1 MMMALKAH
9 LKCVSPL
16 AQKFVG
22 VVYFLFFF
30 HHRLIFLFSN
40 YFALCDLFGRDADRK
55 ISALNA
61 KRCAMPFYN
70 NVFETRSHY
79 VYVHYI
85 TAAIICCRQAA
96 NNSILFLQRAMCM
109 L

>member
-1 MMMALKAH
+1 MMMALRAH

-22 VVYFLFFF
+22 FVYLLFFF
-30 HHRLIFLFSN
+30 HHSLFFLFSN
-40 YFALCDLFGRDADRK
+40 CIALCDLFGEDADRK

-61 KRCAMPFYN
+61 KRCAMPFYK
-70 NVFETRSHY
+70 NVFETCSHY

-85 TAAIICCRQAA
+85 TAAIICCSQAA
-96 NNSILFLQRAMCM
+96 NNTVF
-109 L
+109 